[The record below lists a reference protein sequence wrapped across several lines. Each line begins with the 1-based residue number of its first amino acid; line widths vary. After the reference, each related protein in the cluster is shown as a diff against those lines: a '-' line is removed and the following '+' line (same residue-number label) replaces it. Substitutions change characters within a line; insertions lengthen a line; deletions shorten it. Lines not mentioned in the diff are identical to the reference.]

1 VASHAGTC
9 KNAQWFSGWRETFA
23 LHTILVA
30 EDEEDIRAIIVSVLT
45 TPGYQVLEAAD
56 GAEALRLMAEATVD
70 LLVTD
75 VVMPDI
81 NGFELARE
89 ARALHP
95 KIILIYMSGFHTEAQ
110 RRTGPKG
117 LMLTKPFRPSVL
129 LDHVT
134 KALGP
139 PTPD

>member
-1 VASHAGTC
+1 MQERAAVQPC
-9 KNAQWFSGWRETFA
+9 REELA

-30 EDEEDIRAIIVSVLT
+30 EDEEAVRAIIVDVLT
-45 TPGYQVLEAAD
+45 KPGYQVLEAAD
-56 GAEALRLMAEATVD
+56 AAEAQRLLEDEPVD

-75 VVMPDI
+75 VVMPDM
-81 NGFELARE
+81 NGFELARA

-95 KIILIYMSGFHTEAQ
+95 KIILIYMSGFYTEAQ
-110 RRTGPKG
+110 RRSAPKG
-117 LMLTKPFRPSVL
+117 LMLTKPFRPSLL

>member
-1 VASHAGTC
+1 ML
-9 KNAQWFSGWRETFA
+9 A

-45 TPGYQVLEAAD
+45 KPGYELLEAAD

-70 LLVTD
+70 LLITD
-75 VVMPDI
+75 VAMPDM
-81 NGFELARE
+81 NGFELARQ

-95 KIILIYMSGFHTEAQ
+95 SITVIYMSGFYTEAQ
-110 RRTGPKG
+110 RRSGPKG
-117 LMLTKPFRPSVL
+117 LMLKKPFRPSVL

-134 KALGP
+134 EALGP
-139 PTPD
+139 PMPD